1 LYQDH
6 FYIDSMGKLR
16 IAIIGAGPC
25 GLSQLLAFKQAEQ
38 EQRVELVCFERQ
50 SDWGGAWIYTSQIGI
65 DTHGEPIHSS
75 MYRQ

>member
-1 LYQDH
+1 M
-6 FYIDSMGKLR
+6 SKLR

-50 SDWGGAWIYTSQIGI
+50 SDWGGLWLYKSQIGI
-65 DTHGEPIHSS
+65 DAHGEPIHSS
-75 MYRQ
+75 MYRQYV

>member
-1 LYQDH
+1 MANV
-6 FYIDSMGKLR
+6 SKKR

-50 SDWGGAWIYTSQIGI
+50 AEWGGLWQYTALTGI
-65 DTHGEPIHSS
+65 DSCGEPIHSS